1 MVLGKYRYYFR
12 KPRSEI
18 TKDILLW
25 LLVAGGVILSG
36 SGSGIVSRMLF
47 QRKSL
52 QGYPKRNVQSMFS
65 YLRKRELV
73 VVEKHNHQIYLS
85 LTDEGKKKAG
95 MFQLQ
100 EFKIPEPKNWD
111 KKWRILVFDI
121 PEKKRVGR
129 EALRGM
135 LKRLQFYQLQKSV
148 WVHPFNCR
156 AEVSLLKSFFS
167 FTDNELRFMVAE
179 EIGSAER
186 VKQFFGLH

>member
-52 QGYPKRNVQSMFS
+52 RKYPKRNLQSMFS
-65 YLRKRELV
+65 YLRKREMV
-73 VVEKHNHQIYLS
+73 AVEEHNHQIYLS
-85 LTDEGKKKAG
+85 LTDEGKRKAG

-100 EFKIPEPKNWD
+100 EFKIPKSKKWD
-111 KKWRILVFDI
+111 KKWRILIFDI

-135 LKRLQFYQLQKSV
+135 IKRLQFYQLQKSV

-156 AEVSLLKSFFS
+156 AEVSLLKDFFG
-167 FTDNELRFMVAE
+167 FTDREVRFMVAE
-179 EIGSAER
+179 EIGSTEH